1 MTPVDDDPSALNSL
15 VVPNAP
21 GSATAVS
28 YLRVSTKE
36 QAEKDGSD
44 EGYSIPAQR
53 EANQRKAEQMGAT
66 IVAEFVDAGESA
78 RKADRPDLMKMI
90 KYVATHQINYCI
102 VHKVD
107 RLARNRAD
115 DVTIHLALRDASV
128 MLVSATENID
138 ETPSGMLLHG
148 IMSTIAEFYSRNLAT
163 ETLKGLSQ
171 KVARGGTIGKAP
183 LGYRNVGVRA
193 ENGREVRTVEVDPE
207 RAKLVTWAFMVYASG
222 EWTTNQL
229 HAELTARGLRT
240 PATPRRPSRPVGK
253 SSIHRMLTNPYYK
266 GDVRYQG
273 VTYKGAH
280 QPLVPPE
287 VWYQVQTVLQS
298 HRTAADASQ
307 VHDHY
312 LKGTVFCGQCGSRL
326 LVCNTKNRHGSVY
339 PYFVCAEKHAGRG
352 SCTRQAMLIEEVE
365 RLVERHYETVQ
376 ISTETRQAVSAHLHS
391 EFDRLMASESDAL
404 ADLTKERA
412 RLEDEQGKLLQAHY
426 AGAIPLDL
434 LKKEQNRIS
443 AGLETIKN
451 RIDAHHD
458 EYASARNNLDDS
470 LNLLEHAADIYAR
483 CDDANRRL
491 CNQAFFT
498 KIYIEDEG
506 KVRVEYARPF
516 DALTDREVQADALT
530 WAENARN
537 ENKVRTRTEDGSS
550 VEGSHLA
557 HLGWLTGLEPAA
569 PATTTRCST
578 S

>member
-1 MTPVDDDPSALNSL
+1 MTLVEDEPSALNSL
-15 VVPNAP
+15 VAPNAP
-21 GSATAVS
+21 GGAIAVS

-36 QAEKDGSD
+36 QAEKGGD

-78 RKADRPDLMKMI
+78 RKADRPELMKMI
-90 KYVATHQINYCI
+90 KYVATHRVNYCI

-115 DVTIHLALRDASV
+115 DVTIHLALRDAGA

-163 ETLKGLSQ
+163 ETVKGLSQ
-171 KVARGGTIGKAP
+171 KAARGGTIGKAP
-183 LGYRNVGVRA
+183 LGYRNVGVRD
-193 ENGREVRTVEVDPE
+193 EHGREVRTVEIDPE
-207 RAKLVTWAFMVYASG
+207 RGKLVAWAFMVYASG

-229 HAELTARGLRT
+229 HTELTARGLRT
-240 PATPRRPSRPVGK
+240 PATPRRPSRPMGK

-273 VTYKGAH
+273 VTYKGTH

-287 VWYQVQTVLQS
+287 VWYQVQTVLQT
-298 HRTAADASQ
+298 HRSAADASQ

-326 LVCNTKNRHGSVY
+326 LVCNSKNRHGNVY
-339 PYFVCAEKHAGRG
+339 PYFVCAGKHSGRG

-365 RLVERHYETVQ
+365 RLIEGHYETVQ
-376 ISTETRQAVSAHLHS
+376 VSAATRQAVAEHLHDQ
-391 EFDRLMASESDAL
+391 FDQLMASESDAL

-412 RLEDEQGKLLQAHY
+412 RLEEERVKLLQAHY

-434 LKKEQNRIS
+434 LKKEQDRIT
-443 AGLETIKN
+443 AYLETITN

-458 EYASARNNLDDS
+458 EYADARNNLDDS
-470 LNLLEHAADIYAR
+470 LNLLEQAADIYAR

-498 KIYIEDEG
+498 KIYIEEEG
-506 KVRVEYARPF
+506 EVRVDYARPF
-516 DALTDREVQADALT
+516 DALTNREVQEDALT
-530 WAENARN
+530 WVENARN
-537 ENKVRTRTEDGSS
+537 ENEVQTPTEDGSS
-550 VEGSHLA
+550 VKGSHLA
-557 HLGWLTGLEPAA
+557 HLG
-569 PATTTRCST
+569 
-578 S
+578 

>member
-1 MTPVDDDPSALNSL
+1 MTTVDDDSSALNSL

-115 DVTIHLALRDASV
+115 DVTIHLALRDAGV

-171 KVARGGTIGKAP
+171 KAARGGTIGKAP

-240 PATPRRPSRPVGK
+240 PAPPRRPSRPVGK

-273 VTYKGAH
+273 VTYKGTH

-365 RLVERHYETVQ
+365 RLVERHYESVQ
-376 ISTETRQAVSAHLHS
+376 ISFETRQAVSEHLHS
-391 EFDRLMASESDAL
+391 EFDRHMASESDAL
-404 ADLTKERA
+404 ADLTKERS

-506 KVRVEYARPF
+506 EVRAEYARPF

-530 WAENARN
+530 WAESARKEN
-537 ENKVRTRTEDGSS
+537 EVRTPTKDGSL

-557 HLGWLTGLEPAA
+557 HLG
-569 PATTTRCST
+569 
-578 S
+578 

>member
-1 MTPVDDDPSALNSL
+1 M
-15 VVPNAP
+15 
-21 GSATAVS
+21 
-28 YLRVSTKE
+28 R
-36 QAEKDGSD
+36 
-44 EGYSIPAQR
+44 
-53 EANQRKAEQMGAT
+53 
-66 IVAEFVDAGESA
+66 
-78 RKADRPDLMKMI
+78 MI
-90 KYVATHQINYCI
+90 KYVATHRVNYCI

-115 DVTIHLALRDASV
+115 DVTIHLALRDAGV

-163 ETLKGLSQ
+163 ETVKGLSQ
-171 KVARGGTIGKAP
+171 KATRGGTIGKAP
-183 LGYRNVGVRA
+183 LGYRNVGIRD
-193 ENGREVRTVEVDPE
+193 EYGREIRTVEIDPE

-240 PATPRRPSRPVGK
+240 PATPRRPSRPIGR

-273 VTYKGAH
+273 VIYKGTH

-287 VWYQVQTVLQS
+287 VWYQVQTVLRT

-326 LVCNTKNRHGSVY
+326 LVCNAKNRAGNIY
-339 PYFVCAEKHAGRG
+339 PYFVCAAKHAGRG
-352 SCTRQAMLIEEVE
+352 GCTRQAMLIEEVE

-376 ISTETRQAVSAHLHS
+376 ISAQTRHAVAKHLHA
-391 EFDRLMASESDAL
+391 EFDKLMASESDAL
-404 ADLTKERA
+404 GDLTRERA

-434 LKKEQNRIS
+434 LKKEQDRIT
-443 AGLETIKN
+443 AGLERIKN

-458 EYASARNNLDDS
+458 EYADARANLDDS
-470 LNLLEHAADIYAR
+470 LHLLERAADIYAR

-498 KIYIEDEG
+498 RIYIEEEG
-506 KVRVEYARPF
+506 EVRADYARPF
-516 DALTDREVQADALT
+516 DALTSREVQADALT

-537 ENKVRTRTEDGSS
+537 ENEVRTPTEDGSS
-550 VEGSHLA
+550 VEGSHLV
-557 HLGWLTGLEPAA
+557 HLG
-569 PATTTRCST
+569 
-578 S
+578 

>member
-1 MTPVDDDPSALNSL
+1 MTTVGDEASALNSL
-15 VVPNAP
+15 VLPNTP
-21 GSATAVS
+21 GAAVAVS

-78 RKADRPDLMKMI
+78 RRADRPELMKMM
-90 KYVATHQINYCI
+90 KYVATHQVNYCI

-115 DVTIHLALRDASV
+115 DVTIHLALRDAGV

-163 ETLKGLSQ
+163 ETLKGLTQ
-171 KVARGGTIGKAP
+171 KVSRGGTIGKAP
-183 LGYRNVGVRA
+183 LGYRNVGVRD
-193 ENGREVRTVEVDPE
+193 ENGREVRTVEIDPE
-207 RAKLVTWAFMVYASG
+207 RAKLVAWAFMVYASG

-240 PATPRRPSRPVGK
+240 PATPRRPSRPIGK

-266 GDVRYQG
+266 GNVRYQG
-273 VTYKGAH
+273 VTYKGTH

-287 VWYQVQTVLQS
+287 VWYQGQTVLRT
-298 HRTAADASQ
+298 HRSAADASQ

-326 LVCNTKNRHGSVY
+326 LVCNTKNRHGNVY
-339 PYFVCAEKHAGRG
+339 PYFVCANKHSGRG
-352 SCTRQAMLIEEVE
+352 DCTRQAMLIEEVE

-376 ISTETRQAVSAHLHS
+376 ISATTRQAVAERLHGQ
-391 EFDRLMASESDAL
+391 FDELMASESDAL
-404 ADLTKERA
+404 ADLTKERS
-412 RLEDEQGKLLQAHY
+412 RLEDEQSKLLQAHY

-451 RIDAHHD
+451 WIEAHHD
-458 EYASARNNLDDS
+458 EYADARNNLDDS
-470 LNLLEHAADIYAR
+470 LNLLEQAADIYAR

-498 KIYIEDEG
+498 KIYIEEEG
-506 KVRVEYARPF
+506 DVRVGYARPF
-516 DALTDREVQADALT
+516 DALTNRDVQADALT
-530 WAENARN
+530 WVENARN
-537 ENKVRTRTEDGSS
+537 ENEVRTPTEGGSS
-550 VEGSHLA
+550 VKGSHLA
-557 HLGWLTGLEPAA
+557 HLG
-569 PATTTRCST
+569 
-578 S
+578 

>member
-1 MTPVDDDPSALNSL
+1 MTTVDDEASALNSL
-15 VVPNAP
+15 VVPNTP
-21 GSATAVS
+21 GAAIAVS

-78 RKADRPDLMKMI
+78 RRADRPELMKMM
-90 KYVATHQINYCI
+90 KYVATHQVNYCI

-115 DVTIHLALRDASV
+115 DVTIHLALRDAGV

-163 ETLKGLSQ
+163 ETLKGLTQ

-183 LGYRNVGVRA
+183 LGYRNVGVRD
-193 ENGREVRTVEVDPE
+193 ENGREVRTVEIDPE
-207 RAKLVTWAFMVYASG
+207 RAKLVAWAFMVYASG

-240 PATPRRPSRPVGK
+240 PATPRRPSRPIGK

-266 GDVRYQG
+266 GNVRYQG
-273 VTYKGAH
+273 VTYKGTH

-287 VWYQVQTVLQS
+287 VWYQVQTVLRT
-298 HRTAADASQ
+298 HRSAADASQ

-326 LVCNTKNRHGSVY
+326 LVCNTKNRHGNVY
-339 PYFVCAEKHAGRG
+339 PYFVCAGKHSGRG
-352 SCTRQAMLIEEVE
+352 DCTRQAMLIEEVE

-376 ISTETRQAVSAHLHS
+376 ISATTRQAVAERLHGQ
-391 EFDRLMASESDAL
+391 FDELMASESDAL
-404 ADLTKERA
+404 ADLTKERG
-412 RLEDEQGKLLQAHY
+412 RLEEERVKLLQAHY

-443 AGLETIKN
+443 AGLEAIKN
-451 RIDAHHD
+451 RIEAHHD
-458 EYASARNNLDDS
+458 EYADARNNLDDS
-470 LNLLEHAADIYAR
+470 LNLLEQAADIYSR

-498 KIYIEDEG
+498 KIYIEEDG
-506 KVRVEYARPF
+506 DVRVGYARPF
-516 DALTDREVQADALT
+516 EALTSREVQADALT
-530 WAENARN
+530 WVENARN
-537 ENKVRTRTEDGSS
+537 ENEVRTPTEGGSS

-557 HLGWLTGLEPAA
+557 HLG
-569 PATTTRCST
+569 
-578 S
+578 

>member
-1 MTPVDDDPSALNSL
+1 MALVEDEPSALNSL
-15 VVPNAP
+15 VAPNTP
-21 GSATAVS
+21 GGAIAVS

-36 QAEKDGSD
+36 QAEKGGD

-78 RKADRPDLMKMI
+78 RKADRPGLMKMI
-90 KYVATHQINYCI
+90 KYVATHRVNYCI

-115 DVTIHLALRDASV
+115 DVTIHLALRDAGA

-163 ETLKGLSQ
+163 ETVKGLSQ
-171 KVARGGTIGKAP
+171 KAARGGTIGKAP
-183 LGYRNVGVRA
+183 LGYRNVGVRD
-193 ENGREVRTVEVDPE
+193 ENGREVRTVEIDPE
-207 RAKLVTWAFMVYASG
+207 RGKLVAWAFMVYASG

-229 HAELTARGLRT
+229 HTELTARGLRT
-240 PATPRRPSRPVGK
+240 PPTPRRPSRPMGK

-273 VTYKGAH
+273 VTYKGTH

-287 VWYQVQTVLQS
+287 VWYQVQTVLQT
-298 HRTAADASQ
+298 HRSAADASQ

-326 LVCNTKNRHGSVY
+326 LVCNSKNRHGNVY
-339 PYFVCAEKHAGRG
+339 PYFVCAGKHSGRG
-352 SCTRQAMLIEEVE
+352 GCTRQAMLIEEVE
-365 RLVERHYETVQ
+365 RLIERHYETVQ
-376 ISTETRQAVSAHLHS
+376 VSAATRQAVAEHLHDQ
-391 EFDRLMASESDAL
+391 FDQLMASETDAL
-404 ADLTKERA
+404 ADLTKERD
-412 RLEDEQGKLLQAHY
+412 RLEEERVKLLQAHY

-434 LKKEQNRIS
+434 LKKEQDRIT
-443 AGLETIKN
+443 ACLDTIKN

-458 EYASARNNLDDS
+458 EFADARNNLDDS
-470 LNLLEHAADIYAR
+470 LNLLEQAADIYAR

-498 KIYIEDEG
+498 KIYIEEEG
-506 KVRVEYARPF
+506 EVRVDYARPF
-516 DALTDREVQADALT
+516 DALTSREVQADALT
-530 WAENARN
+530 WVENAQN
-537 ENKVRTRTEDGSS
+537 ENEVRTPTEDGSS
-550 VEGSHLA
+550 VKGSHLA
-557 HLGWLTGLEPAA
+557 HLG
-569 PATTTRCST
+569 
-578 S
+578 